1 MGELNEGYTS
11 HRGIRMALSALKMF
25 APYSGDAA
33 SAPGGRGNGAANRIA
48 IWQDGNTLTSL
59 SGITANLST
68 GVVGITASGS
78 ALEVGANASGTS
90 TANIIGAFRK
100 DQNGNTTLS
109 ISNQDTGSGAN
120 AKLILASSLGNLDF
134 LSSSTAGG
142 AITQINSGSAFTGGL
157 EINQLGANPIKLKT
171 NGTTAITVSSAQ
183 VVYASTSLEVG
194 DSASG
199 LTGANIIGAFRKDQ
213 SGVTSLKV
221 MNGSV
226 NAAAVCRL
234 QVSSSAD
241 DFNINAGSSG
251 AGAGSVTLDLS
262 SGSGFTDGIRIV
274 QAGVAPISF
283 LTNGTARA
291 KIPGAGGLVVGNS
304 AIATNTTDGFL
315 YVPSCAGTPTGTP
328 TSQTGTTPIV
338 YDSTNSKIYF
348 YNGSW
353 KSLTPA

>member
-171 NGTTAITVSSAQ
+171 NGTTALTISSSQAATF
-183 VVYASTSLEVG
+183 ASTVL
-194 DSASG
+194 ATSG
-199 LTGANIIGAFRKDQ
+199 LYSSNGTLQLNNAGTAGLACLIGTGVNSGQLSLTGDTAAGTGANIEIYAGSHASAASEIRFRKDTTVRLTID
-213 SGVTSLKV
+213 G
-221 MNGSV
+221 NGNIV
-226 NAAAVCRL
+226 CGAAAL
-234 QVSSSAD
+234 
-241 DFNINAGSSG
+241 
-251 AGAGSVTLDLS
+251 
-262 SGSGFTDGIRIV
+262 
-274 QAGVAPISF
+274 
-283 LTNGTARA
+283 
-291 KIPGAGGLVVGNS
+291 
-304 AIATNTTDGFL
+304 ATNATDGFI
-315 YVPSCAGTPTGTP
+315 YMPSCAGTPSGTP
-328 TSQTGTTPIV
+328 TSKTGRVAFAYDTT
-338 YDSTNSKIYF
+338 NNKIYI
-348 YNGSW
+348 YNGAW
-353 KSLTPA
+353 KATAALT